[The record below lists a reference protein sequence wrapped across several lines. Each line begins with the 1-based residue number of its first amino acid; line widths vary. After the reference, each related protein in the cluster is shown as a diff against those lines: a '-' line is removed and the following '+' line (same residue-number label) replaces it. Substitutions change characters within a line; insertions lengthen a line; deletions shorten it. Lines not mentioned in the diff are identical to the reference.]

1 MSLTPLRAT
10 LPSLME
16 RLQRASDLMRAGQ
29 RPEAIEILRALVAS
43 SPTLTQAHRLLGVAL
58 VETGDSTGAERA
70 FRAALAL
77 EPGMTPALIGLSE
90 LLGQT
95 DRPAEGVALL
105 KPHVRD
111 TTTDLVLL
119 SAFGAALQVAGQFE
133 EAVAVFRRAAEAWP
147 ASAVAEHNL
156 AGALSDLQSFPDSE
170 AAARRA
176 FAKGI
181 DAPESWL
188 VLAQAL
194 AGQGRTDEAR
204 RAYQEA
210 LNRRPDYSGAM
221 GALARLIW
229 METGDALSALEVFER
244 PSEAAKRNPW
254 ILSEKA
260 KLLETMGDR
269 PAAYNALRAALALA
283 DDALLHQY
291 ATQVA
296 ANIDPDRARFH
307 AERAFALKPNNYG
320 VIAAL
325 CQANLAVG
333 RPDVANNLAAQLC
346 RRNPLDQYAL
356 ALQATAWRMLG
367 DVRHEKLYDYDAFI
381 SRSIIDTPNGWN
393 SLDAYL
399 GDLAAALGAL
409 HTDKAHPVGQSLR
422 YGTQTR
428 LDLTLS
434 QDPVIKAF
442 FEAIDSPIRRHISGL
457 KAGSDPLQARKRANY
472 AFNGAWSVRLRS
484 SGFHVNHVHPQGWLS
499 SACHISLPEAID
511 QGREGW
517 LCFGEPGIPTEPR
530 LAAEHF
536 IKPAPGVLV
545 LFPSYMWHGT
555 TPFTD
560 DAARLTIAFDVVP
573 A

>member
-1 MSLTPLRAT
+1 
-10 LPSLME
+10 ME
-16 RLQRASDLMRAGQ
+16 QLQRASDLMRAGQ
-29 RPEAIEILRALVAS
+29 RREAIETLRALVAG
-43 SPTLTQAHRLLGVAL
+43 SPTLTQAHRLMGVAL
-58 VETGDSTGAERA
+58 METGDTMGAERA
-70 FRAALAL
+70 FRTALAL

-95 DRPAEGVALL
+95 DRAPEGVALL

-133 EAVAVFRRAAEAWP
+133 ESVAVFDRAAKAWP

-156 AGALSDLQSFPDSE
+156 AGALSDLQNFTDSE

-194 AGQGRTDEAR
+194 GGQGRIDEAR
-204 RAYQEA
+204 GAYLEA

-244 PSEAAKRNPW
+244 PADAVRQNPW

-269 PAAYNALRAALALA
+269 PAAYDALRAALAIV

-291 ATQVA
+291 ATQIA

-307 AERAFALKPNNYG
+307 AERAFALKPDNYG

-333 RPDVANNLAAQLC
+333 RPDVADGLAAQLC
-346 RRNPLDQYAL
+346 QKNPLDQYAL

-367 DVRHEKLYDYDAFI
+367 DARHAQLYDYDAFV
-381 SRSIIDTPNGWN
+381 SRSTIDTPNGWS

-399 GDLAAALGAL
+399 GDLGAALGGL

-442 FEAIDSPIRRHISGL
+442 FEAIDGPIRRHIAGL
-457 KAGSDPLQARKRANY
+457 GTGSDPLRARRRANY

-484 SGFHVNHVHPQGWLS
+484 SGFHVNHVHPKGWLS
-499 SACHISLPEAID
+499 SACHIALPKAVDHD
-511 QGREGW
+511 QEGW
-517 LCFGEPGIPTEPR
+517 LSFGEPGIPTEPR

-536 IKPAPGVLV
+536 VKPAPGVLV

-555 TPFTD
+555 SPFTD